1 MKKTKF
7 LKEQLDSSQTRPR
20 HKTLINETERR
31 LILKNKSS
39 KEELKKNISKTKTLT
54 EFNKE
59 DKKSGI
65 LKKKVSNEITSTK
78 SAKFMKNIQSKN
90 KTLDMANSSS
100 QKKTKSKTILKKF
113 KTESHSKIRKGIKGS
128 LSHQNFEKFKSKQS
142 KNYNLTINTK
152 KSNLENNRSD
162 STNNLLSGADSFVKN
177 LLSKYIDGTDNII
190 NEDLEQF
197 NLDDEEIKNI
207 SFFGEKDDNNNNI
220 NINHINNNDNE
231 DKSKTTREEESLKKS
246 FLNQEEL
253 GKEKEKKEEIN
264 NDANNIRFNTS
275 NNVNSS
281 KAKKKV
287 KINIKENNISNDN
300 QIKKNI
306 YNTLLNSPNRMS
318 EGRLTMRAHNR
329 HSNLYKKNY
338 IRDPPLERKSLSK
351 INRKEKDNEKINDS
365 KESSLKR
372 KILYS
377 NKIINNLNK
386 TKKQN
391 DYDQKKRETI
401 PISASNLDLDIIFEN
416 YKKANKDVVTH
427 HYLENTVSA
436 KNKMVQKKNINSL
449 EHTRTTFSSFS
460 KTYTVGEFSK
470 DVSIFRNTIFR
481 INQTPKI
488 KKDFIDKDRY
498 SFNGLNNDITRNFI
512 RKHSHHINREL
523 SAENNLPGMSIMFNS
538 KIFNGKLDNYL
549 ITKELGKGSYAV
561 VKLAVHKVTKIKY
574 AIKIYSRQTLTDRQK
589 RNTVKNEINIL
600 KQIDNENIMK
610 LYDVID
616 TPSNLYLVLEYIN
629 GVNLIQIIKNEK
641 PHFIKE
647 ERAKLLFSKV
657 VKGISYCHKKNI
669 FHRDIKLENVL
680 VLKDDTVKIIDFGFA
695 VKCNRET
702 LQKLFCGTPN
712 YMAPEIVKKEKYM
725 ACYSDIWSLGVL
737 FYAMLFGIFPFKG
750 KDEDELFEKICEGNI
765 FFPEYNPISEK
776 TKQLFAKIFVYT
788 PNKRISLDDIIKM
801 LNE

>member
-231 DKSKTTREEESLKKS
+231 DKSKTTKEEESLKKS
-246 FLNQEEL
+246 FINQEEI
-253 GKEKEKKEEIN
+253 EKEKKEEIN
-264 NDANNIRFNTS
+264 NNDNNIRFNTS
-275 NNVNSS
+275 NNINSS
-281 KAKKKV
+281 KSKKKV
-287 KINIKENNISNDN
+287 KINIKETNISNDN
-300 QIKKNI
+300 KIKNNI
-306 YNTLLNSPNRMS
+306 YNSLLNSPNRMS
-318 EGRLTMRAHNR
+318 EGRLTMRTQNR
-329 HSNLYKKNY
+329 HSILYKKNY
-338 IRDPPLERKSLSK
+338 IRDPPLERKSHSK
-351 INRKEKDNEKINDS
+351 PKRKEKDNEKTNDS
-365 KESSLKR
+365 KESNLKR

-377 NKIINNLNK
+377 NKIINSLNK

-401 PISASNLDLDIIFEN
+401 PMSASNLDLDIIFEN
-416 YKKANKDVVTH
+416 YKKANKESVTH

-436 KNKMVQKKNINSL
+436 KNKMVQKKKINSL
-449 EHTRTTFSSFS
+449 EYRKTTFSSFS
-460 KTYTVGEFSK
+460 KTYSVREFSK
-470 DVSIFRNTIFR
+470 DISIFRNTIFR
-481 INQTPKI
+481 MNQTPKI
-488 KKDFIDKDRY
+488 KKDFKVKDRY
-498 SFNGLNNDITRNFI
+498 SFNTLNNNDITRNFV
-512 RKHSHHINREL
+512 RQNSHHINREL
-523 SAENNLPGMSIMFNS
+523 SGENMLNS

-561 VKLAVHKVTKIKY
+561 VKLAVHKVTKLKY
-574 AIKIYSRQTLTDRQK
+574 AIKIYSKQTLTDRQK

-600 KQIDNENIMK
+600 KQIDNVNIMK

-616 TPSNLYLVLEYIN
+616 MPSNLYLVLEYIS

-647 ERAKLLFSKV
+647 ERAILLFSKV

-669 FHRDIKLENVL
+669 FHRDIKLENIL

-695 VKCNRET
+695 VKCNRDC

-712 YMAPEIVKKEKYM
+712 YMPPEIVKKEKYM

-776 TKQLFAKIFVYT
+776 TKQLFEKIFVPI
-788 PNKRISLDDIIKM
+788 PNKRISLDEMINM

>member
-7 LKEQLDSSQTRPR
+7 LKEPLDSIQTRPR
-20 HKTLINETERR
+20 HKALLNETRKR
-31 LILKNKSS
+31 LMLKNKNN
-39 KEELKKNISKTKTLT
+39 KEELKKNTSKTKTLT

-59 DKKSGI
+59 DKKPSI
-65 LKKKVSNEITSTK
+65 LKKNVPNEIKATK
-78 SAKFMKNIQSKN
+78 SAKFMKNIQNKN
-90 KTLDMANSSS
+90 KALDLPNSSS
-100 QKKTKSKTILKKF
+100 QKIKKSKTIVRRF
-113 KTESHSKIRKGIKGS
+113 KTESNSKKKKGIKGS
-128 LSHQNFEKFKSKQS
+128 LSHKNFENFKYKNSKR
-142 KNYNLTINTK
+142 YNLTINNYSR
-152 KSNLENNRSD
+152 KSTLENNRSD
-162 STNNLLSGADSFVKN
+162 STNNLLSDADSFVQN

-197 NLDDEEIKNI
+197 NLEDEEIQNV
-207 SFFGEKDDNNNNI
+207 SFFGEKNDNNNN
-220 NINHINNNDNE
+220 NNNNNINNNDNE

-246 FLNQEEL
+246 FLNQEE
-253 GKEKEKKEEIN
+253 IN
-264 NDANNIRFNTS
+264 NNDNNIRFNTT
-275 NNVNSS
+275 NNINSS
-281 KAKKKV
+281 KSKKKV
-287 KINIKENNISNDN
+287 KINIKGSNISNDN
-300 QIKKNI
+300 KTKKYI
-306 YNTLLNSPNRMS
+306 YNSLLNSPNRMS
-318 EGRLTMRAHNR
+318 EGRLTMRAQNR
-329 HSNLYKKNY
+329 HSILYKKNY
-338 IRDPPLERKSLSK
+338 IRDPHLEVKSLSK
-351 INRKEKDNEKINDS
+351 PKRKDKINGKINDN
-365 KESSLKR
+365 KESNLQR
-372 KILYS
+372 KISYS
-377 NKIINNLNK
+377 NKIINSLNK

-416 YKKANKDVVTH
+416 NKKANKEAVTH

-436 KNKMVQKKNINSL
+436 KNKMVQKKKIYSL
-449 EHTRTTFSSFS
+449 EHTKTTFSSFS

-488 KKDFIDKDRY
+488 KKDFKVKDRY
-498 SFNGLNNDITRNFI
+498 SFNSLNNNDITRNFV
-512 RKHSHHINREL
+512 RQNSHHINREL
-523 SAENNLPGMSIMFNS
+523 SAENNLPGMSIMLNS
-538 KIFNGKLDNYL
+538 KIFKGKLDDYL

-574 AIKIYSRQTLTDRQK
+574 AIKIYSKQTLTDRQK
-589 RNTVKNEINIL
+589 RNTVNNEINIL

-610 LYDVID
+610 LYDVIN

-641 PHFIKE
+641 LHFIKE
-647 ERAKLLFSKV
+647 ERAKLLFSKI

-669 FHRDIKLENVL
+669 FHRDIKLENIL
-680 VLKDDTVKIIDFGFA
+680 VLKNDTVKIIDFGFA

-702 LQKLFCGTPN
+702 LQKLLCGSIN

-750 KDEDELFEKICEGNI
+750 KDEDELFEKICKGKLN
-765 FFPEYNPISEK
+765 FPEYNPINEK
-776 TKQLFAKIFVYT
+776 TKQLFGKIFVPT
-788 PNKRISLDDIIKM
+788 PNKRISLDDIINM

>member
-7 LKEQLDSSQTRPR
+7 LKEPFENSQTRPR
-20 HKTLINETERR
+20 HKTLINEKEKR
-31 LILKNKSS
+31 LILKNKNS
-39 KEELKKNISKTKTLT
+39 KEDLKKNTSKTKTLT

-90 KTLDMANSSS
+90 KTLDMPNSSS

-128 LSHQNFEKFKSKQS
+128 LSHKHFEKFKSKNS
-142 KNYNLTINTK
+142 KNYNLTINNYSK

-177 LLSKYIDGTDNII
+177 LLSKYMDGTDNII
-190 NEDLEQF
+190 NEDLEHF
-197 NLDDEEIKNI
+197 NLDDDEIQNI
-207 SFFGEKDDNNNNI
+207 SFFGEKNDNNNNNNV
-220 NINHINNNDNE
+220 NIINNNDNE

-246 FLNQEEL
+246 FLNQEE
-253 GKEKEKKEEIN
+253 IN
-264 NDANNIRFNTS
+264 NNDNNIRFNTT
-275 NNVNSS
+275 NNINSS
-281 KAKKKV
+281 KSKKKV
-287 KINIKENNISNDN
+287 KINIKGSNISNDN
-300 QIKKNI
+300 KTKKYI
-306 YNTLLNSPNRMS
+306 YNSLLNSPNRMS
-318 EGRLTMRAHNR
+318 EGRLTMRAQNR
-329 HSNLYKKNY
+329 HSILYKKNY
-338 IRDPPLERKSLSK
+338 IRDPHLEVKSLSK
-351 INRKEKDNEKINDS
+351 PKRKDKINGKINEN
-365 KESSLKR
+365 KESNLQR
-372 KILYS
+372 KISYS
-377 NKIINNLNK
+377 NKIINSLNK

-416 YKKANKDVVTH
+416 NKKANKEAVTH

-436 KNKMVQKKNINSL
+436 KNKMVQKKKIYSL

-512 RKHSHHINREL
+512 RKHSHRINREL
-523 SAENNLPGMSIMFNS
+523 SAENNLPGMSIMLNS
-538 KIFNGKLDNYL
+538 KIFNGKLDDYL

-561 VKLAVHKVTKIKY
+561 VKLAVHKVTKLKY

-680 VLKDDTVKIIDFGFA
+680 VLKDNTVKIIDFGFA

-750 KDEDELFEKICEGNI
+750 KDEDDLFEKICKGNLN
-765 FFPEYNPISEK
+765 FPEYNPINEK
-776 TKQLFAKIFVYT
+776 TKQLFGKIFVPT
-788 PNKRISLDDIIKM
+788 PNKRISLDDIINM
-801 LNE
+801 LKE

>member
-1 MKKTKF
+1 MKKSKF
-7 LKEQLDSSQTRPR
+7 LKESLDSSQARAR
-20 HKTLINETERR
+20 HKTLLNETEKR
-31 LILKNKSS
+31 LVLKNKNS
-39 KEELKKNISKTKTLT
+39 KEEFKKNTSKTKILT
-54 EFNKE
+54 EFNKGE
-59 DKKSGI
+59 KKPSI
-65 LKKKVSNEITSTK
+65 LKKNVSNEIKSNK
-78 SAKFMKNIQSKN
+78 SAKLMKNIQSKN
-90 KTLDMANSSS
+90 KTLDIPNSSS
-100 QKKTKSKTILKKF
+100 QKITKSKAILTKF
-113 KTESHSKIRKGIKGS
+113 KTESHSKKKKGIKGS
-128 LSHQNFEKFKSKQS
+128 LSHKHFEKFKSKNC
-142 KNYNLTINTK
+142 KRYNLTINNNSK
-152 KSNLENNRSD
+152 KSTLENNRSD
-162 STNNLLSGADSFVKN
+162 SSNNLLSGADSFVKN

-197 NLDDEEIKNI
+197 NLEDENA
-207 SFFGEKDDNNNNI
+207 SFFGEKNDNNNNNNDI
-220 NINHINNNDNE
+220 NINNNDNE

-246 FLNQEEL
+246 FMNQEEI
-253 GKEKEKKEEIN
+253 KKEKKEEIN
-264 NDANNIRFNTS
+264 NNDNNIRFNTS
-275 NNVNSS
+275 NNINSS
-281 KAKKKV
+281 KSKKKV
-287 KINIKENNISNDN
+287 KINIKESNISNDN
-300 QIKKNI
+300 KIKNNI
-306 YNTLLNSPNRMS
+306 YNSLLNSPNRMS
-318 EGRLTMRAHNR
+318 EGRLTMRTQNR
-329 HSNLYKKNY
+329 HSILYKKNY
-338 IRDPPLERKSLSK
+338 IRDPPLERKSHSK
-351 INRKEKDNEKINDS
+351 PKRKEKDNEKTNDS
-365 KESSLKR
+365 KESNLKR

-377 NKIINNLNK
+377 NKIINSLNK
-386 TKKQN
+386 AKKQN

-401 PISASNLDLDIIFEN
+401 PMSASNLDLDIIFEN
-416 YKKANKDVVTH
+416 YKKANKESVTH

-436 KNKMVQKKNINSL
+436 KNKMVQKKKINSL
-449 EHTRTTFSSFS
+449 EHTKTTFSSFS
-460 KTYTVGEFSK
+460 KTYTVGELSK
-470 DVSIFRNTIFR
+470 DISIFRNTIFR
-481 INQTPKI
+481 MNQTPKI
-488 KKDFIDKDRY
+488 KKDFKVKDRY
-498 SFNGLNNDITRNFI
+498 SFNSLNNNDITRNYV
-512 RKHSHHINREL
+512 RQHSHHINREL
-523 SAENNLPGMSIMFNS
+523 SGENMLNS

-561 VKLAVHKVTKIKY
+561 VKLAIHKVTKLKY
-574 AIKIYSRQTLTDRQK
+574 SIKIYSKQTLTDKQK

-616 TPSNLYLVLEYIN
+616 TPSNLYLVLEYIS

-669 FHRDIKLENVL
+669 FHRDIKLENIL

-695 VKCNRET
+695 VKCNRDS

-776 TKQLFAKIFVYT
+776 TKQLFEKIFVPI
-788 PNKRISLDDIIKM
+788 PNKRISLDEMINM